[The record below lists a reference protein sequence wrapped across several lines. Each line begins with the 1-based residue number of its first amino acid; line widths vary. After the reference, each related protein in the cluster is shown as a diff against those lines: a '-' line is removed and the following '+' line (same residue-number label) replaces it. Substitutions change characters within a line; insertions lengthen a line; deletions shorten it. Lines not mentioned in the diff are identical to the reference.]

1 LEIKEHREGNVIILE
16 PNGRLDTNTSDE
28 FEAKLVELIDVE
40 GLRLVIDLI
49 HVDYISSAGLRVLLM
64 AAKKLKI
71 MNGSIALCSMSE
83 HIKEVF
89 DIAGFTPDLF
99 HVIIQP
105 NRYFIF
111 HYYLNLSNFLNDESE
126 ILLISSF

>member
-1 LEIKEHREGNVIILE
+1 MEIKEHKEGNVIILE

-28 FEAKLVELIDVE
+28 FEAKIVGLVDAGE
-40 GLRLVIDLI
+40 LRLVIDLI

-64 AAKKLKI
+64 TAKKLKS

-89 DIAGFTPDLF
+89 DIAGFTP
-99 HVIIQP
+99 
-105 NRYFIF
+105 IF
-111 HYYLNLSNFLNDESE
+111 SIEHSRDEAIK
-126 ILLISSF
+126 ILQ

>member
-1 LEIKEHREGNVIILE
+1 MEIKEHKEGNIIILE

-28 FEAKLVELIDVE
+28 FEAKLVGLTDEE
-40 GLRLVIDLI
+40 ELRLVIDLI

-71 MNGSIALCSMSE
+71 MNGSIVLCSMSD

-89 DIAGFTPDLF
+89 DIAGFTP
-99 HVIIQP
+99 
-105 NRYFIF
+105 IF
-111 HYYLNLSNFLNDESE
+111 SIEQSRDKAIES
-126 ILLISSF
+126 LR

>member
-1 LEIKEHREGNVIILE
+1 MEINEHIEGNIIILE

-28 FEAKLVELIDVE
+28 FEAKLVGLIDE
-40 GLRLVIDLI
+40 EELRLVIDLI

-71 MNGSIALCSMSE
+71 MNGSIVLCSMSD

-89 DIAGFTPDLF
+89 DIAGFTP
-99 HVIIQP
+99 
-105 NRYFIF
+105 IF
-111 HYYLNLSNFLNDESE
+111 SIEQSRDKAIES
-126 ILLISSF
+126 LR

>member
-1 LEIKEHREGNVIILE
+1 MEIKEHKEGNIIILE

-28 FEAKLVELIDVE
+28 FEAQLVGLTDEE
-40 GLRLVIDLI
+40 ELRLVIDLI

-71 MNGSIALCSMSE
+71 MNGSIVLCSMSN

-89 DIAGFTPDLF
+89 DIAGFTP
-99 HVIIQP
+99 
-105 NRYFIF
+105 IF
-111 HYYLNLSNFLNDESE
+111 SIEQSRDKAIES
-126 ILLISSF
+126 LR

>member
-1 LEIKEHREGNVIILE
+1 MEINEHIEGNIIILE

-28 FEAKLVELIDVE
+28 FEAKLVGLIDE
-40 GLRLVIDLI
+40 EELRLVIDLI

-71 MNGSIALCSMSE
+71 MNGSIVLCSMSN

-89 DIAGFTPDLF
+89 DIAGFTP
-99 HVIIQP
+99 
-105 NRYFIF
+105 IF
-111 HYYLNLSNFLNDESE
+111 SIEQSRDKAIES
-126 ILLISSF
+126 LR

>member
-1 LEIKEHREGNVIILE
+1 MEIKEHKEGNIIILE

-28 FEAKLVELIDVE
+28 FEAKLVGLTDEE
-40 GLRLVIDLI
+40 ELRLVIDLI

-71 MNGSIALCSMSE
+71 MNGSIVLCSMSN

-89 DIAGFTPDLF
+89 DIAGFTP
-99 HVIIQP
+99 
-105 NRYFIF
+105 IF
-111 HYYLNLSNFLNDESE
+111 SIEQSRDKAIES
-126 ILLISSF
+126 LR